1 MVCLQGCLTLR
12 QVFNFLVSYV
22 SFLFMNDSTLNHL
35 GNPRRRTPSEELTRP
50 YHFVYLHVRSLGVDK
65 FNDDFS
71 QFLRLA
77 KMNTWFGFVIIWIFH
92 LLSTEQRHL
101 LCSLCVNKQTNFD
114 SPTFADFTG
123 KKKQKNGDWYIYP
136 KHWENKI
143 FNNAHKNVQKSSET
157 FKLNL
162 HNVVNTGTNI
172 TKISFWA
179 V

>member
-1 MVCLQGCLTLR
+1 MSVFCLWI
-12 QVFNFLVSYV
+12 
-22 SFLFMNDSTLNHL
+22 DSTLNHL

-114 SPTFADFTG
+114 SSTFADFTG
-123 KKKQKNGDWYIYP
+123 KKKKM
-136 KHWENKI
+136 
-143 FNNAHKNVQKSSET
+143 A
-157 FKLNL
+157 
-162 HNVVNTGTNI
+162 TGTFTQNTES
-172 TKISFWA
+172 TKSLTTLMKTYRKALKPSNLTYTMSLTRGQILQKYLSELCTACMVSW
-179 V
+179 